1 METIIIQTESKS
13 TGKLLIDLAKKLGSK
28 ANVLKKEAAEDYI
41 LGSLMEK
48 QKTGKLVSKEDVMAE
63 LLK

>member
-13 TGKLLIDLAKKLGSK
+13 IGKLLIDLAKKLGSK
-28 ANVLKKEAAEDYI
+28 ANVLKKETTEDYI

-48 QKTGKLVSKEDVMAE
+48 QKTGKLVSKEKVMSQLE
-63 LLK
+63 